1 MIEGGEAIF
10 ENTKTLREKAE
21 ELFLKKGT
29 ETDSQLSESE
39 MKRLVFELE
48 VHRIELELQN
58 EELLREK
65 EKTVIACRK
74 YSDLFDFAPTGYFT
88 LSKEGKIVELNIYGA
103 NLLRNDRL
111 YLTKRQFS
119 FFVSDETRSVY
130 DVFLSKV
137 FRSKTKETCEVT
149 LLSNGDK
156 PVYVHITGIV
166 TENSDQ
172 CLLTVTDIT
181 DRKRAEDRLQQNNS
195 RLEFALQA
203 ANMAWWEMDIPTG
216 NITFDKKKVEMLG
229 YLPEKFSH
237 YKDFMDLVHPDD
249 REKAMNSMRGHF
261 AGVLDKYDVEYR
273 ILNKSGDYIYFNDIG
288 AIVKRDLDG
297 KPLKITGL
305 VLNIT
310 QRKQSEEAQKE
321 SELRYRKLFK
331 NSPSGIM
338 VLDENGIILD
348 ANDVNTKTTL
358 YPLSELIGSDVR
370 IMLPPEKAY
379 MVSENINRIL
389 TGEVIEEEV
398 VNIRKD
404 GTLGVFLL
412 KEVAITLPDG
422 RLGILSVSNDI
433 TARKQSDS
441 EIKLKNEELHKLNIQ
456 KDKFFSIIA
465 HDLRSPFQ
473 TLVGFSPMA
482 EEKLLSLPLEKIQ
495 KIAVNMRRSANKL
508 FNLVENLLEWSLMQQ
523 GVIKYEPRSFLL
535 SVTIGEIISLVQD
548 TANRKM
554 IEICLDVPED
564 LVVIADAKMLESIIH
579 NLVFNALK
587 FTHRGGNIIV
597 SAKSVSDKLV
607 VISVSDTGIGMNMK
621 IIDHLYQLDAN
632 ISRRGT
638 EGESGTGL
646 GLIICRDFIERHGGK
661 LWVESEEG
669 RGSTF
674 CFSLPLLNPQGF

>member
-1 MIEGGEAIF
+1 MIKI
-10 ENTKTLREKAE
+10 NAE
-21 ELFLKKGT
+21 
-29 ETDSQLSESE
+29 
-39 MKRLVFELE
+39 
-48 VHRIELELQN
+48 
-58 EELLREK
+58 
-65 EKTVIACRK
+65 
-74 YSDLFDFAPTGYFT
+74 
-88 LSKEGKIVELNIYGA
+88 
-103 NLLRNDRL
+103 
-111 YLTKRQFS
+111 
-119 FFVSDETRSVY
+119 
-130 DVFLSKV
+130 
-137 FRSKTKETCEVT
+137 
-149 LLSNGDK
+149 
-156 PVYVHITGIV
+156 
-166 TENSDQ
+166 
-172 CLLTVTDIT
+172 
-181 DRKRAEDRLQQNNS
+181 
-195 RLEFALQA
+195 
-203 ANMAWWEMDIPTG
+203 
-216 NITFDKKKVEMLG
+216 
-229 YLPEKFSH
+229 
-237 YKDFMDLVHPDD
+237 
-249 REKAMNSMRGHF
+249 
-261 AGVLDKYDVEYR
+261 
-273 ILNKSGDYIYFNDIG
+273 
-288 AIVKRDLDG
+288 
-297 KPLKITGL
+297 
-305 VLNIT
+305 
-310 QRKQSEEAQKE
+310 
-321 SELRYRKLFK
+321 
-331 NSPSGIM
+331 
-338 VLDENGIILD
+338 
-348 ANDVNTKTTL
+348 
-358 YPLSELIGSDVR
+358 
-370 IMLPPEKAY
+370 
-379 MVSENINRIL
+379 
-389 TGEVIEEEV
+389 
-398 VNIRKD
+398 
-404 GTLGVFLL
+404 
-412 KEVAITLPDG
+412 
-422 RLGILSVSNDI
+422 
-433 TARKQSDS
+433 
-441 EIKLKNEELHKLNIQ
+441 